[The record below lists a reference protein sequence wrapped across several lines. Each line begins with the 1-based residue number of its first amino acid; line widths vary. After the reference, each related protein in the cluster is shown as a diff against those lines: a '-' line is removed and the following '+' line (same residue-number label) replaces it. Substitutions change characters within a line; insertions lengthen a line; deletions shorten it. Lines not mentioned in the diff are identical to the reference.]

1 MKKKTWF
8 YVAISCV
15 AISILS
21 LFTSIVSYTTYVGIY
36 GGGIRKTSYSIIDL
50 IFKTE
55 FRKEVL
61 AQYTGPV
68 LWKMGGATVSIL
80 AIVAV
85 GAILC
90 AIIGLITLRK
100 QRPNRWNFV
109 MTFIGVIG
117 TTFPS
122 FLVILAVVLSKNYFV
137 GTVSCGLSP
146 IITPIAMVICMFA
159 VLRRKNAVAEQARR
173 EAEAAGLI
181 WKAGDL

>member
-1 MKKKTWF
+1 MNKKTWF

-15 AISILS
+15 AVSVLS
-21 LFTSIVSYTTYVGIY
+21 LFLSVVSYTTT
-36 GGGIRKTSYSIIDL
+36 GGTSGLKKSSYSIIDL
-50 IFKTE
+50 IFGTE

-80 AIVAV
+80 ALVAV
-85 GAILC
+85 GALLC
-90 AIIGLITLRK
+90 AVIGLITLRK

-109 MTFIGVIG
+109 LTFIGVVG
-117 TTFPS
+117 TAFPS
-122 FLVILAVVLSKNYFV
+122 FLIILAVFLSKKYFV
-137 GTVSCGLSP
+137 GTVSCGISP
-146 IITPIAMVICMFA
+146 IITPIAMVICMLA
-159 VLRRKNAVAEQARR
+159 VMRRKNAVAEQARR